1 MNIHEYQA
9 KQWLAQFGVPVPG
22 GRVAATAD
30 EARAAAAEIG
40 FPCVVKAQIHAG
52 GRGKAGGVKVVRT
65 ADEAGEFAEGLLGK
79 PLVTHQTGP
88 EGRIV
93 RRVWVEEASRIAREL
108 YCSIV
113 LDAAAGQPAIIACRE
128 GGMEIEEAARETPD
142 AIIIEPVD
150 PLVGVAAFQVRR
162 VAGRLGLS
170 GKEVGAF
177 GALLKAL
184 YRAFLDS
191 ECMQLEVNPLAQ
203 LDNGRFLVLDAKMN
217 FDGNALFR
225 HPGVVAL
232 RDITE
237 EDPKE
242 VKASDLGISYVA
254 LDGNIGCMVNGAGLA
269 MGTMDII
276 RQYGGMPANFLDV
289 GGGASKEMVGQA
301 FRLLLSDDKV
311 RGVLVNIFGG
321 IMRCDVIAAGIIDA
335 AREIGVTVPLVVRLQ
350 GTNVEQGKALLS
362 ESGLSITA
370 ADTIA
375 DAAQKIVQAVQAE
388 EGRT

>member
-30 EARAAAAEIG
+30 EARAAARGIG

-52 GRGKAGGVKVVRT
+52 GRGKAGGVKVVQT
-65 ADEAGEFAEGLLGK
+65 ADEAGKFAEGLLGK

-108 YCSIV
+108 YCSVV

-128 GGMEIEEAARETPD
+128 GGMEIEEVARETPD
-142 AIIIEPVD
+142 AITIELVD

-177 GALLKAL
+177 GALLEDL

-203 LDNGRFLVLDAKMN
+203 LDDGRFLVLDAKMN

-225 HPGVVAL
+225 HPGIAEL
-232 RDITE
+232 RDVAE
-237 EDPKE
+237 EDPRE
-242 VKASDLGISYVA
+242 VQASDLGISYVA

-276 RQYGGMPANFLDV
+276 QQYGGMPANFLDV

-335 AREIGVTVPLVVRLQ
+335 ARETGVTVPLVVRLQ
-350 GTNVEQGKALLS
+350 GTNVEQGRELLS
-362 ESGLSITA
+362 ESDLSLTA

-388 EGRT
+388 EGRA

>member
-9 KQWLAQFGVPVPG
+9 KQWLARFGVPVPG
-22 GRVAATAD
+22 GRVADTAD
-30 EARAAAAEIG
+30 EARAAALEIG

-52 GRGKAGGVKVVRT
+52 GRGKAGGVKVVHT
-65 ADEAGEFAEGLLGK
+65 AEEAAKFAEGLLGK
-79 PLVTHQTGP
+79 ALVTHQTGP

-113 LDAAAGQPAIIACRE
+113 LDAAAGQPAVIACRE
-128 GGMEIEEAARETPD
+128 GGMEIEEVAKETPD
-142 AIIIEPVD
+142 AIIIELLD
-150 PLVGVAAFQVRR
+150 PLVGVAPFQIRR
-162 VAGRLGLS
+162 VARRLGLS
-170 GKEVGAF
+170 GKEVGVF
-177 GALLKAL
+177 GALLKDL

-191 ECMQLEVNPLAQ
+191 DCMQLEINPLAQ
-203 LDNGRFLVLDAKMN
+203 LDDGSFLVLDAKMN

-225 HPGVVAL
+225 HPKIVEL

-242 VKASDLGISYVA
+242 VKASELGISYVA

-276 RQYGGMPANFLDV
+276 QQYGGIPANFLDV

-301 FRLLLSDDKV
+301 FQLLLSDDKV

-321 IMRCDVIAAGIIDA
+321 IMRCDVIAEGIIDA
-335 AREIGVTVPLVVRLQ
+335 AKEIGIAVPLVVRLQ
-350 GTNVEQGKALLS
+350 GTNVEQGRELLS
-362 ESGLSITA
+362 KSGLKITT

-375 DAAQKIVQAVQAE
+375 DAAQKIVQAVQEA
-388 EGRT
+388 EGRA

>member
-9 KQWLAQFGVPVPG
+9 KQWLGRFGVAVPG

-30 EARAAAAEIG
+30 EARAAAEAIG

-52 GRGKAGGVKVVRT
+52 GRGKAGGVKVVHS
-65 ADEAGEFAEGLLGK
+65 ADEAGKFAEGLLGK

-128 GGMEIEEAARETPD
+128 GGMEIEEVARETPD
-142 AIIIEPVD
+142 AIIIELVD
-150 PLVGVAAFQVRR
+150 PLVGVAPFQVRR

-177 GALLKAL
+177 GALLKDL
-184 YRAFLDS
+184 YRAFLES
-191 ECMQLEVNPLAQ
+191 ECMQLEINPLAQ
-203 LDNGRFLVLDAKMN
+203 LDDGRFLVLDAKMN

-225 HPGVVAL
+225 HPDIVEL

-242 VKASDLGISYVA
+242 VTASDLGISYVA

-276 RQYGGMPANFLDV
+276 QQYGGMPANFLDV

-350 GTNVEQGKALLS
+350 GTNVEQGRELLS
-362 ESGLSITA
+362 KSDLKITA

-375 DAAQKIVQAVQAE
+375 DAAQKIVEAVKAE
-388 EGRT
+388 EARA

>member
-9 KQWLAQFGVPVPG
+9 KQWLGRFGVAVPG
-22 GRVAATAD
+22 GRVAASAD
-30 EARAAAAEIG
+30 EARAAAEAIG

-52 GRGKAGGVKVVRT
+52 GRGKAGGVKVVHS
-65 ADEAGEFAEGLLGK
+65 ADEAGKFAEGLLGK

-128 GGMEIEEAARETPD
+128 GGMEIEEVARETPD
-142 AIIIEPVD
+142 AIIIELVD
-150 PLVGVAAFQVRR
+150 PLVGVAPFQVRR

-177 GALLKAL
+177 GALLKDL
-184 YRAFLDS
+184 YRAFLES
-191 ECMQLEVNPLAQ
+191 ECMQLEINPLAQ
-203 LDNGRFLVLDAKMN
+203 LDDGRFLVLDAKMN

-225 HPGVVAL
+225 HPDIVEL

-276 RQYGGMPANFLDV
+276 QQYGGMPANFLDV

-350 GTNVEQGKALLS
+350 GTNVEQGRELLS
-362 ESGLSITA
+362 KSDLKITA

-375 DAAQKIVQAVQAE
+375 DAAQKIVQAVKAE
-388 EGRT
+388 EARA

>member
-9 KQWLAQFGVPVPG
+9 KQWLARFGVAVPG

-30 EARAAAAEIG
+30 EARAAAEEIG
-40 FPCVVKAQIHAG
+40 FPCVLKAQIHAG

-65 ADEAGEFAEGLLGK
+65 ADEAAAFAEALLGK

-88 EGRIV
+88 EGRVV
-93 RRVWVEEASRIAREL
+93 RSVWVEEASRIAREL

-113 LDAAAGQPAIIACRE
+113 MDAAAGQPAIIACRE
-128 GGMEIEEAARETPD
+128 GGMEIEEVARETPD
-142 AIIIEPVD
+142 AIIIELVD
-150 PLVGVAAFQVRR
+150 PLVGVAPFQIRR
-162 VAGRLGLS
+162 VAARLGLS

-177 GALLKAL
+177 GALVKDL
-184 YRAFLDS
+184 YRAFLESD
-191 ECMQLEVNPLAQ
+191 CMQLEVNPLAQ
-203 LDNGRFLVLDAKMN
+203 LDDGRFLVLDAKMN

-225 HPGVVAL
+225 QREVAGL
-232 RDITE
+232 RDVNE

-242 VKASDLGISYVA
+242 VKAADLGISYVA

-276 RQYGGMPANFLDV
+276 QQYGGMPANFLDV

-350 GTNVEQGKALLS
+350 GTNVEQGRELLS
-362 ESGLSITA
+362 KSDLSIIA

-375 DAAQKIVQAVQAE
+375 DAAQKIVEAVRSE
-388 EGRT
+388 EGRA

>member
-30 EARAAAAEIG
+30 EARAAAREIG

-52 GRGKAGGVKVVRT
+52 GRGKAGGVKVVQT
-65 ADEAGEFAEGLLGK
+65 ADEAGKFAEGLLGK

-108 YCSIV
+108 YCSVV

-128 GGMEIEEAARETPD
+128 GGMEIEEVARETPD
-142 AIIIEPVD
+142 AITIELVD

-177 GALLKAL
+177 GALLEDL

-203 LDNGRFLVLDAKMN
+203 LDDGRFLVLDAKMN

-225 HPGVVAL
+225 HPGIAEL
-232 RDITE
+232 RDVAE
-237 EDPKE
+237 EDPRE
-242 VKASDLGISYVA
+242 VQASDLGISYVA

-276 RQYGGMPANFLDV
+276 QQYGGMPANFLDV

-335 AREIGVTVPLVVRLQ
+335 ARETGVTVPLVVRLQ
-350 GTNVEQGKALLS
+350 GTNVEQGRELLS
-362 ESGLSITA
+362 ESDLSLTA

-388 EGRT
+388 EGRA

>member
-9 KQWLAQFGVPVPG
+9 KQWLARFGVPVPG
-22 GRVAATAD
+22 GRVADTAD

-52 GRGKAGGVKVVRT
+52 GRGKAGGVKVVHT
-65 ADEAGEFAEGLLGK
+65 AEEAGKFAEGLLGK
-79 PLVTHQTGP
+79 ALVTHQTGP

-113 LDAAAGQPAIIACRE
+113 LDAAAGQPAIIACGQ
-128 GGMEIEEAARETPD
+128 GGMEIEEVAKETPD
-142 AIIIEPVD
+142 EIIVELVD
-150 PLVGVAAFQVRR
+150 PLVGVAPFQVRR

-177 GALLKAL
+177 GALVKDL

-191 ECMQLEVNPLAQ
+191 DCMQLEVNPLAQ
-203 LDNGRFLVLDAKMN
+203 LDDGRFLVLDAKMN

-225 HPGVVAL
+225 HAEIVEL

-276 RQYGGMPANFLDV
+276 QQYGGTPANFLDV

-321 IMRCDVIAAGIIDA
+321 IMRCDVIAEGIIDA
-335 AREIGVTVPLVVRLQ
+335 AKEIGVTVPLVVRLQ
-350 GTNVEQGKALLS
+350 GTNVEQGRELLS
-362 ESGLSITA
+362 KSGLKITT

-388 EGRT
+388 EGRA

>member
-1 MNIHEYQA
+1 MNIHEFQA
-9 KQWLAQFGVPVPG
+9 KERLARFGAPVPR

-30 EARAAAAEIG
+30 EARAAAEKIG

-65 ADEAGEFAEGLLGK
+65 ADEAGKFAEGILGK

-93 RRVWVEEASRIAREL
+93 RRVWVEDASRIAREL

-128 GGMEIEEAARETPD
+128 GGMEIEEVARETPD
-142 AIIIEPVD
+142 AIIIEMVD

-162 VAGRLGLS
+162 VASRLGLS
-170 GKEVGAF
+170 GKETGAF
-177 GALLKAL
+177 GALLKDL

-191 ECMQLEVNPLAQ
+191 ECLQLEVNPLAQ
-203 LDNGRFLVLDAKMN
+203 LDDGRFLVLDAKMN

-225 HPGVVAL
+225 HPEIVEL

-276 RQYGGMPANFLDV
+276 QQYGGMPANFLDV

-301 FRLLLSDDKV
+301 FRLLLSDDEV

-321 IMRCDVIAAGIIDA
+321 IMRCDVIAAGIIAA
-335 AREIGVTVPLVVRLQ
+335 ARETGVTVPLVVRLQ
-350 GTNVEQGKALLS
+350 GTNVEQGRDLLS
-362 ESGLSITA
+362 GSGLSITA
-370 ADTIA
+370 VDTIA

-388 EGRT
+388 EGRA

>member
-9 KQWLAQFGVPVPG
+9 KQWLARFGVPVPG
-22 GRVAATAD
+22 GRVAATAE
-30 EARAAAAEIG
+30 EARAAAEAIG

-52 GRGKAGGVKVVRT
+52 GRGKAGGVKVVHT
-65 ADEAGEFAEGLLGK
+65 ADEAGSFAEGLLGK

-88 EGRIV
+88 EGRVV
-93 RRVWVEEASRIAREL
+93 RRVWVEEASRIAKEL

-128 GGMEIEEAARETPD
+128 GGMEIEEVAKETPD
-142 AIIIEPVD
+142 AIIIELVD

-177 GALLKAL
+177 GALVKNL

-191 ECMQLEVNPLAQ
+191 DCMQLEVNPLAQ
-203 LDNGRFLVLDAKMN
+203 LDDGRFLVLDAKMN

-225 HPGVVAL
+225 HADIVEL

-276 RQYGGMPANFLDV
+276 QQYGGMPANFLDV

-335 AREIGVTVPLVVRLQ
+335 AKEIGVTVPLVVRLQ
-350 GTNVEQGKALLS
+350 GTNVEQGRELLS
-362 ESGLSITA
+362 KSGLRITA

-388 EGRT
+388 EGRA

>member
-9 KQWLAQFGVPVPG
+9 KQWLPRFGVAVPR
-22 GRVAATAD
+22 GRVAATAA
-30 EARAAAAEIG
+30 EARAAAGEIG

-52 GRGKAGGVKVVRT
+52 GRGKAGGVKLVRT
-65 ADEAGEFAEGLLGK
+65 AEEAEAFAGGLLGK
-79 PLVTHQTGP
+79 PLVTYQTGP
-88 EGRIV
+88 EGRVV

-113 LDAAAGQPAIIACRE
+113 MDAGAGQPAVIACRE
-128 GGMEIEEAARETPD
+128 GGMEIEEVAKETPE
-142 AIIIEPVD
+142 AIIIELVD
-150 PLVGVAAFQVRR
+150 PLVGVAPFQLRR

-170 GKEVGAF
+170 GKEAGAF
-177 GALLKAL
+177 GALVKDL
-184 YRAFLDS
+184 YRVFLESD
-191 ECMQLEVNPLAQ
+191 CMQLEVNPLAQ
-203 LDNGRFLVLDAKMN
+203 LEDGRFLVLDAKMN

-225 HPGVVAL
+225 QKEAVAL
-232 RDITE
+232 RDVNE

-242 VKASDLGISYVA
+242 VTAADLGISYVA

-276 RQYGGMPANFLDV
+276 QQYGGMPANFLDV

-335 AREIGVTVPLVVRLQ
+335 AREIGVSVPLVVRLQ
-350 GTNVEQGKALLS
+350 GTNVEQGRELLS
-362 ESGLSITA
+362 KSDLSIIA

-375 DAAQKIVQAVQAE
+375 DAAQKIVEAVQAE
-388 EGRT
+388 EGRA

>member
-9 KQWLAQFGVPVPG
+9 KQWLGRFGVAVPG
-22 GRVAATAD
+22 GRVAASAD
-30 EARAAAAEIG
+30 EARAAAEAIG

-52 GRGKAGGVKVVRT
+52 GRGKAGGVKVVHS
-65 ADEAGEFAEGLLGK
+65 ADEAGKFAEGLLGK

-128 GGMEIEEAARETPD
+128 GGMEIEEVARETPD
-142 AIIIEPVD
+142 AIIIELVD
-150 PLVGVAAFQVRR
+150 PLVGVAPFQVRR

-177 GALLKAL
+177 GALLKDL
-184 YRAFLDS
+184 YRAFLES
-191 ECMQLEVNPLAQ
+191 ECMQLEINPLAQ
-203 LDNGRFLVLDAKMN
+203 LDDGRFLVLDAKMN

-225 HPGVVAL
+225 HPDIVEL

-242 VKASDLGISYVA
+242 VTASDLGISYVA

-276 RQYGGMPANFLDV
+276 QQYGGMPANFLDV

-350 GTNVEQGKALLS
+350 GTNVEQGRELLS
-362 ESGLSITA
+362 KSDLKITA

-375 DAAQKIVQAVQAE
+375 DAAQKIVQAVKAE
-388 EGRT
+388 EARA

>member
-9 KQWLAQFGVPVPG
+9 KQWLARFGVPVPQ
-22 GRVAATAD
+22 GRVAATAE
-30 EARAAAAEIG
+30 EARAAAREIG

-52 GRGKAGGVKVVRT
+52 GRGKAGGVKVVHND
-65 ADEAGEFAEGLLGK
+65 DEAAAFAEDILGK

-113 LDAAAGQPAIIACRE
+113 LDAAAGGPAIIACRE
-128 GGMEIEEAARETPD
+128 GGMEIEEVARETPD
-142 AIIIEPVD
+142 AIIIEVVD
-150 PLVGVAAFQVRR
+150 PLVGVQPFQVRR
-162 VAGRLGLS
+162 VAAGLGLS
-170 GKEVGAF
+170 GKELSAF
-177 GALLKAL
+177 GALVRSL
-184 YRAFLDS
+184 YDAFLKSD
-191 ECMQLEVNPLAQ
+191 CMQLEINPLAQ
-203 LDNGRFLVLDAKMN
+203 LDDGRLLVLDAKMN

-225 HPGVVAL
+225 QTDVAEL

-242 VKASDLGISYVA
+242 VRASDLGISYVA

-276 RQYGGMPANFLDV
+276 QQYGGMPANFLDV

-321 IMRCDVIAAGIIDA
+321 IMRCDVIAAGVIDA
-335 AREIGVTVPLVVRLQ
+335 AREIGVSVPLVVRLQ
-350 GTNVEQGKALLS
+350 GTNVEQGRELLS
-362 ESGLSITA
+362 KSDLSIIP

-375 DAAQKIVQAVQAE
+375 DAAQKIVEAVRAA
-388 EGRT
+388 EGRA

>member
-9 KQWLAQFGVPVPG
+9 KQWLARFGVAVPG
-22 GRVAATAD
+22 GRVAASAD
-30 EARAAAAEIG
+30 EARAAAEAIG

-52 GRGKAGGVKVVRT
+52 GRGKAGGVKVVHS
-65 ADEAGEFAEGLLGK
+65 ADEAGKFAEGLLGK

-93 RRVWVEEASRIAREL
+93 RRVWLEEASRIAREL

-128 GGMEIEEAARETPD
+128 GGMEIEEVARETPD
-142 AIIIEPVD
+142 AIIIELVD
-150 PLVGVAAFQVRR
+150 PLVGVAPFQVRR

-177 GALLKAL
+177 GALLKDL

-191 ECMQLEVNPLAQ
+191 ECMQLEINPLAQ
-203 LDNGRFLVLDAKMN
+203 LDDGRFLVLDAKMN

-225 HPGVVAL
+225 HPEIVEL

-276 RQYGGMPANFLDV
+276 QQYGGMPANFLDV

-335 AREIGVTVPLVVRLQ
+335 AKEIGVTVPLVVRLQ
-350 GTNVEQGKALLS
+350 GTNVEQGRELLS
-362 ESGLSITA
+362 KSDLRITA

-375 DAAQKIVQAVQAE
+375 DAARKIVEAVKAE
-388 EGRT
+388 EARA

>member
-9 KQWLAQFGVPVPG
+9 KQWLARFGVPVPG
-22 GRVAATAD
+22 GRVAATAG
-30 EARAAAAEIG
+30 EARAAAQEIG

-52 GRGKAGGVKVVRT
+52 GRGKAGGVKVVHT
-65 ADEAGEFAEGLLGK
+65 AEEAGSFAEGLLGK

-88 EGRIV
+88 EGRVV

-113 LDAAAGQPAIIACRE
+113 LDAAAGQPAIIACGQ
-128 GGMEIEEAARETPD
+128 GGMEIEEVARETPD
-142 AIIIEPVD
+142 EIIIELVD
-150 PLVGVAAFQVRR
+150 PLVGVAPFQVRR
-162 VAGRLGLS
+162 VARRLGLS

-177 GALLKAL
+177 GAMVEDL
-184 YRAFLDS
+184 YRAFLASD
-191 ECMQLEVNPLAQ
+191 CMQLEVNPLAQ
-203 LDNGRFLVLDAKMN
+203 LEDGRFLVLDAKMN

-225 HPGVVAL
+225 HPDAVEL

-276 RQYGGMPANFLDV
+276 QQYGGTPANFLDV

-321 IMRCDVIAAGIIDA
+321 IMRCDVIAEGIIDA
-335 AREIGVTVPLVVRLQ
+335 AKEIGVTVPLVVRLQ
-350 GTNVEQGKALLS
+350 GTNVEQGRELLS
-362 ESGLSITA
+362 KSDLKITA

-375 DAAQKIVQAVQAE
+375 DAARKIVQAVQAE
-388 EGRT
+388 EGRA

>member
-9 KQWLAQFGVPVPG
+9 KEWLARFGVPVPG
-22 GRVAATAD
+22 GRVAATAE
-30 EARAAAAEIG
+30 EARAAAEEIG

-52 GRGKAGGVKVVRT
+52 GRGKAGGVKVVHT
-65 ADEAGEFAEGLLGK
+65 ADEAGSFAGELLDK

-128 GGMEIEEAARETPD
+128 GGMEIEEVAKETPD
-142 AIIIEPVD
+142 AIIIELVD
-150 PLVGVAAFQVRR
+150 PLVGVAAFQIRR
-162 VAGRLGLS
+162 VADRLGLS

-177 GALLKAL
+177 GTLLKAL

-191 ECMQLEVNPLAQ
+191 DCMQLEVNPLAQ
-203 LDNGRFLVLDAKMN
+203 LDDGRLLVLDAKMN

-225 HPGVVAL
+225 QSDVADL
-232 RDITE
+232 RDVNE

-242 VKASDLGISYVA
+242 VKAADLGISYVA

-276 RQYGGMPANFLDV
+276 QQYGGMPANFLDV
-289 GGGASKEMVGQA
+289 GGGASKEMVGEA

-335 AREIGVTVPLVVRLQ
+335 AREIGVSVPLVVRLQ
-350 GTNVEQGKALLS
+350 GTNVEQGRDLLS
-362 ESGLSITA
+362 KSDLSIIA

-388 EGRT
+388 EGRA

>member
-9 KQWLAQFGVPVPG
+9 KQWLARFGVPVPR
-22 GRVAATAD
+22 GRVAATPD
-30 EARAAAAEIG
+30 EARAAAREIG

-52 GRGKAGGVKVVRT
+52 GRGKAGGVKVVHDE
-65 ADEAGEFAEGLLGK
+65 DEATAFAEGLLGK

-113 LDAAAGQPAIIACRE
+113 LDAAAGGPAIIACRE
-128 GGMEIEEAARETPD
+128 GGMEIEEVARETPD
-142 AIIIEPVD
+142 AIIIEVVD
-150 PLVGVAAFQVRR
+150 PLVGVQPFQIRR
-162 VAGRLGLS
+162 VAGRLGLT
-170 GKEVGAF
+170 GKEVSAF
-177 GALLKAL
+177 GALVRSL
-184 YRAFLDS
+184 YEAFLKSD
-191 ECMQLEVNPLAQ
+191 CMQLEINPLAQ
-203 LDNGRFLVLDAKMN
+203 LEDGRLLVLDAKMN

-225 HPGVVAL
+225 QPDVVEL

-276 RQYGGMPANFLDV
+276 QQYGGMPANFLDV

-335 AREIGVTVPLVVRLQ
+335 AREIGVNLPLVVRLQ
-350 GTNVEQGKALLS
+350 GTNVEQGRELLS
-362 ESGLSITA
+362 KSDLSIIP

-375 DAAQKIVQAVQAE
+375 DAAQKIVEAVRAA
-388 EGRT
+388 EGRA

>member
-9 KQWLAQFGVPVPG
+9 KQWLARFGVPVPG
-22 GRVAATAD
+22 GRVADTAD

-52 GRGKAGGVKVVRT
+52 GRGKAGGVKVVHT
-65 ADEAGEFAEGLLGK
+65 AEEAGKFAEGLLGK
-79 PLVTHQTGP
+79 ALVTHQTGP

-113 LDAAAGQPAIIACRE
+113 LDAAAGQPAIIACGQ
-128 GGMEIEEAARETPD
+128 GGMEIEEVAKETPD
-142 AIIIEPVD
+142 EIIVELVD

-177 GALLKAL
+177 GALLKDL

-191 ECMQLEVNPLAQ
+191 DCMQLEVNPLAQ
-203 LDNGRFLVLDAKMN
+203 LDDGRFLVLDAKMN

-225 HPGVVAL
+225 HPKIVEL

-242 VKASDLGISYVA
+242 VRASDLGISYVA

-276 RQYGGMPANFLDV
+276 QQYGGTPANFLDV

-321 IMRCDVIAAGIIDA
+321 IMRCDVIAEGIIDA
-335 AREIGVTVPLVVRLQ
+335 AKEIGVTVPLVVRLQ
-350 GTNVEQGKALLS
+350 GTNVEQGRELLS
-362 ESGLSITA
+362 KSGLKITT

-388 EGRT
+388 EGRA

>member
-9 KQWLAQFGVPVPG
+9 KQWLARFGVAVPG
-22 GRVAATAD
+22 GRVAATAA
-30 EARAAAAEIG
+30 EARAAAEEIG

-52 GRGKAGGVKVVRT
+52 GRGKAGGVKVVQD
-65 ADEAGEFAEGLLGK
+65 ADEAEAFAGGLLGK

-88 EGRIV
+88 EGRVV

-113 LDAAAGQPAIIACRE
+113 MDAAAGQPAVIACRE
-128 GGMEIEEAARETPD
+128 GGMEIEEVAKETPD
-142 AIIIEPVD
+142 AIIIELVD
-150 PLVGVAAFQVRR
+150 PLVGVAPFQIRR

-177 GALLKAL
+177 GALLKDL
-184 YRAFLDS
+184 YRAFLESD
-191 ECMQLEVNPLAQ
+191 CMQLEVNPLAQ
-203 LDNGRFLVLDAKMN
+203 LDDGRFLVLDAKMN

-225 HPGVVAL
+225 QKEAAEL
-232 RDITE
+232 RDVNE

-242 VKASDLGISYVA
+242 VTAADLGISYVA

-276 RQYGGMPANFLDV
+276 QQYGGMPANFLDV

-335 AREIGVTVPLVVRLQ
+335 AREIGVNVPLVVRLQ
-350 GTNVEQGKALLS
+350 GTNVEQGRELLS
-362 ESGLSITA
+362 KSDLSIIA

-375 DAAQKIVQAVQAE
+375 DAARKIVEAVQAE
-388 EGRT
+388 EGRA

>member
-9 KQWLAQFGVPVPG
+9 KQWLARYGVAVPG
-22 GRVAATAD
+22 GRVAATTD
-30 EARAAAAEIG
+30 EARAAAEAIG

-52 GRGKAGGVKVVRT
+52 GRGKAGGVKVVQT
-65 ADEAGEFAEGLLGK
+65 ADEAGRFAEGLLGK

-128 GGMEIEEAARETPD
+128 GGMEIEEVARETPD
-142 AIIIEPVD
+142 AIIIELVD
-150 PLVGVAAFQVRR
+150 PLVGVAPFQVRR

-177 GALLKAL
+177 GALLKDL

-191 ECMQLEVNPLAQ
+191 ECMQLEINPLAQ
-203 LDNGRFLVLDAKMN
+203 LDDGRFLVLDAKMN

-225 HPGVVAL
+225 HPDIVEL

-242 VKASDLGISYVA
+242 VTASDLGISYVA

-276 RQYGGMPANFLDV
+276 QQYGGMPANFLDV

-335 AREIGVTVPLVVRLQ
+335 AKEIGVTVPLVVRLQ
-350 GTNVEQGKALLS
+350 GTNVEQGRELLS
-362 ESGLSITA
+362 KSDLKITA

-375 DAAQKIVQAVQAE
+375 DAAQKIVEAVKAE
-388 EGRT
+388 EARA

>member
-9 KQWLAQFGVPVPG
+9 KQWLARFGVPVPRG
-22 GRVAATAD
+22 QVAATAD
-30 EARAAAAEIG
+30 EARAAAREIG

-52 GRGKAGGVKVVRT
+52 GRGKAGGVKVVHDE
-65 ADEAGEFAEGLLGK
+65 DEAAAFADGLLGK

-88 EGRIV
+88 GGRIV

-113 LDAAAGQPAIIACRE
+113 LDAAAGGPAIIACRE
-128 GGMEIEEAARETPD
+128 GGMEIEEVARETPE
-142 AIIIEPVD
+142 AIIIEVVD
-150 PLVGVAAFQVRR
+150 PLVGVQPFQVRR
-162 VAGRLGLS
+162 VAGRLGLA
-170 GKEVGAF
+170 GKEVSAF
-177 GALLKAL
+177 GALVRSL
-184 YRAFLDS
+184 YDAFLGSD
-191 ECMQLEVNPLAQ
+191 CMQLEINPLAR
-203 LDNGRFLVLDAKMN
+203 LEDGRLLVLDAKMN
-217 FDGNALFR
+217 FDANALFR
-225 HPGVVAL
+225 QADVVEL

-242 VKASDLGISYVA
+242 VQASDLGISYVA

-276 RQYGGMPANFLDV
+276 QQYGGMPANFLDV

-335 AREIGVTVPLVVRLQ
+335 ARETGVNLPLVVRLQ
-350 GTNVEQGKALLS
+350 GTNVEQGRELLS
-362 ESGLSITA
+362 KSDLSIIP

-375 DAAQKIVQAVQAE
+375 DAAQKIVEAVRAK
-388 EGRT
+388 EGSA